1 MLNNVAIQ
9 WLIRRVP
16 DWGGWIAV
24 PLLGLL
30 TFLSSLTPAQ
40 RELVTNLLQGNWEQI
55 TLGALIGFV
64 PVVYANVISWRATVK
79 PQAVVEENGKLV
91 TNTLAPKKEK
101 EVAEVVTNV
110 SSKKSLWEILRGQ

>member
-1 MLNNVAIQ
+1 MLNNVAVQ

-16 DWGGWIAV
+16 DWGGQI
-24 PLLGLL
+24 
-30 TFLSSLTPAQ
+30 TFLVSLYLALPQEHKDTINAVLTGQGGGLTITAVIGLVAFLYAQ
-40 RELVTNLLQGNWEQI
+40 
-55 TLGALIGFV
+55 LIS
-64 PVVYANVISWRATVK
+64 YRSTVK

-110 SSKKSLWEILRGQ
+110 SSRKSLWDILKGQ